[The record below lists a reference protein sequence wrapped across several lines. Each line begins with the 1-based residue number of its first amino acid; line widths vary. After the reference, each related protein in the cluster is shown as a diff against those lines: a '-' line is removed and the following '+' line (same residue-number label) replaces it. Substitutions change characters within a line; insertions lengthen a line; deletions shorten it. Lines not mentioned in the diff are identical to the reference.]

1 MLRILTLV
9 VLALVRARRGD
20 PEVATLLDEAWALA
34 EPTGELFR
42 MSPVAVARAEAS
54 WLLGRTDEIAG
65 ATDVVLDLAVS
76 RQSTWWIG
84 ELLSWRRR
92 AGVRDEIAL
101 KLRGPFAAQIAGKP
115 LEAAEQWKQIGCP
128 YEAALALADADE
140 EEPLRQA
147 QAELRRLGA
156 RPAAAIV
163 SRRLR
168 ALGVRDI
175 PRGPRHSTRSNA
187 AGLTARE
194 SEILALVGE
203 GLRNAEIAQRLF
215 LSQRTVDNHVSAILR
230 KLGAENRVEAAA
242 KAAALGPAKA
252 E

>member
-1 MLRILTLV
+1 MGDVAGETEE
-9 VLALVRARRGD
+9 ALK
-20 PEVATLLDEAWALA
+20 
-34 EPTGELFR
+34 
-42 MSPVAVARAEAS
+42 
-54 WLLGRTDEIAG
+54 
-65 ATDVVLDLAVS
+65 LAVRRRS
-76 RQSTWWIG
+76 PWLIG
-84 ELLSWRRR
+84 ELACWRRR
-92 AGVRDEIAL
+92 AGIAEPL
-101 KLRGPFAAQIAGKP
+101 EEGAAAPFACSLRGDWRSAFELWTK
-115 LEAAEQWKQIGCP
+115 LGCP

-140 EEPLRQA
+140 EQPLRESL
-147 QAELRRLGA
+147 ELLQRLGA

-163 SRRLR
+163 ARRLR

-230 KLGAENRVEAAA
+230 KLGADNRVEAAA
-242 KAAALGPAKA
+242 KAATLRSAKP